1 MVRTAPPPVG
11 RDGRSALP
19 GARMRDSQAPFAR
32 DLDAI
37 PCAGWVARKPAKII
51 GIELDE
57 LPDRPSRVVAEVQ
70 SRCVEARSSPGQ
82 TGTLGCSPISTA
94 RGSSR
99 FFMVH
104 SEGLLVYRAS

>member
-70 SRCVEARSSPGQ
+70 SRCVEARSS
-82 TGTLGCSPISTA
+82 A
-94 RGSSR
+94 RADR
-99 FFMVH
+99 H
-104 SEGLLVYRAS
+104 AGLLADLNGAGLIPFLHGPL